1 MTYYYCISVIAKT
14 ANRLNS
20 ASLIQIL
27 PDFYHDGRPFFLL
40 ADIDFA
46 KLKSNVSNAPEFSLI
61 LKTTHSDV
69 DYKYL
74 CLFFIPSSQQNFY
87 QKQFRSR
94 YELISQFFHVDQ
106 ASIIRQT
113 DEICCPENI
122 KIIDDVRPDPISI
135 QDIYSL
141 LRQSH
146 LKDQIP
152 KRVSDEKTPNGLG
165 PALRFYQNDAVNWM
179 LDRELNVNYF
189 PSEFCALRYRNLAVD
204 EYCIRGNVDTNQ
216 LYYNP
221 RTMEICDQWPGNI
234 SIPTGGILA
243 DEMGL
248 GKTVEMLALMLC
260 NPSNRKQRPVK
271 ELSEKTFG

>member
-1 MTYYYCISVIAKT
+1 MTHYYCISAIAKT
-14 ANRLNS
+14 ANRPNPD
-20 ASLIQIL
+20 AHIQIL
-27 PDFYHDGRPFFLL
+27 PDFYHDGRPFLLL
-40 ADIDFA
+40 ADINFP

-74 CLFFIPSSQQNFY
+74 CLFFSPSFLPHFSA
-87 QKQFRSR
+87 KQIRSK
-94 YELISQFFHVDQ
+94 YELICQFFHVDR
-106 ASIIRQT
+106 ASNIRET
-113 DEICCPENI
+113 DGISCHENSEIFDDLRPE
-122 KIIDDVRPDPISI
+122 PIST

-146 LKDQIP
+146 LNDQIP
-152 KRVSDEKTPNGLG
+152 KRVSDEKTPAGLG

-179 LDRELNVNYF
+179 LDRELNVTYF
-189 PSEFCALRYRNLAVD
+189 PSEFVALRCRNLAVD
-204 EYCIRGNVDTNQ
+204 EYCIRGHLNTNQ

-221 RTMEICDQWPGNI
+221 RTLEICDQWPGNI

-248 GKTVEMLALMLC
+248 GKVYVML
-260 NPSNRKQRPVK
+260 
-271 ELSEKTFG
+271 